1 MLGQTRK
8 VNITPKDRADI
19 EGKAEGN
26 QWQERMDCNV
36 KLVDLKDCNKSVRS
50 KRIKKPTFKARELEE
65 NKVGSNL
72 RNLKERKRRRKDV
85 PREVQGVKKLKLRS
99 VLKLSQIIL
108 FFVTFTIEIILN

>member
-26 QWQERMDCNV
+26 QWQERLESNV
-36 KLVDLKDCNKSVRS
+36 KLVDPKDCNKSVRS
-50 KRIKKPTFKARELEE
+50 KRIKKPTYKARELEE

-72 RNLKERKRRRKDV
+72 RNLKERKRRRKDA

-108 FFVTFTIEIILN
+108 FLLHLQLKLF